1 MCNEQQ
7 VELMGGHLTVSSKE
21 HCGST
26 FTFVLPYKVSP
37 VCDSSDETDEL
48 SEVDRDDVS
57 INMVD
62 DDTACGFFQFQPRTL
77 GSLFSSPGS
86 ARAQMLLPNGVG
98 YNVIHNSSARFQDD
112 YYSFSSD
119 NNLIEE
125 RSSPGGDESSLLMAP
140 PIEKSS
146 ESQSSQSYKRRCDCE
161 DIYNV
166 AESRSSRHTDQDDD
180 GSFEINTPR
189 CMDSSDSSRITN
201 GGGAISGTTVSQ
213 PASRTELLL
222 QTDRSSECSSSNS
235 TSAEV
240 TKSSLKPKILLVE
253 DNKINVMVTKSMM
266 KQLGHDI
273 EVVNNGVEAVRA
285 VQRSNYDL
293 ILMVSFT

>member
-1 MCNEQQ
+1 
-7 VELMGGHLTVSSKE
+7 MGGHLTVSSKE

-57 INMVD
+57 TNMID

-77 GSLFSSPGS
+77 GSLFSSQGS
-86 ARAQMLLPNGVG
+86 ARTQMLLPNGVG
-98 YNVIHNSSARFQDD
+98 YNVIHNSGARFQDD
-112 YYSFSSD
+112 YYSVSSD
-119 NNLIEE
+119 NNSIEE
-125 RSSPGGDESSLLMAP
+125 RSSPSGDGSSLMAP

-146 ESQSSQSYKRRCDCE
+146 ESQSSRSYKRRCDSE

-166 AESRSSRHTDQDDD
+166 AESRSSRHNADQEDD
-180 GSFEINTPR
+180 GNFEINTRR

-201 GGGAISGTTVSQ
+201 DDGGAISGIKVSQ
-213 PASRTELLL
+213 PARPKELLL
-222 QTDRSSECSSSNS
+222 QSNRSSECSSSNS

-253 DNKINVMVTKSMM
+253 DSKINVMVTKSMM
-266 KQLGHDI
+266 KQLGLDI
-273 EVVNNGVEAVRA
+273 EVVNNGVEAVLA
-285 VQRSNYDL
+285 VQRSNYDV
-293 ILMVSFT
+293 ILMVSFI